1 MLAAYANA
9 SARRPLLTNV
19 GVGLGVMFLGDLASQ
34 TVLEGKSLANV
45 DKVRLVRCSLWNGL
59 VVSPVFLVWFRY
71 LDRVLPNQAIKKTL
85 VNQLVTP
92 VPTGAGFLLYS
103 TLAND
108 LAVHGPSGLSASLD
122 TAKQRIRND
131 LPTLVATSALF
142 WFPVNGLNFAL
153 VPAKYR
159 VLPSVCGGVVWGSFL
174 TFIGHRS
181 LPAATEG

>member
-19 GVGLGVMFLGDLASQ
+19 GVGLGVMFFGDLASQ
-34 TVLEGKSLANV
+34 TVLEGKSIANV
-45 DKVRLVRCSLWNGL
+45 DKVRLVRSSLWNGL
-59 VVSPVFLVWFRY
+59 VISPTFLVWFRY
-71 LDRVLPNQAIKKTL
+71 LDRVFPNQVIKKTL
-85 VNQLVTP
+85 VNQLIMP

-108 LAVHGPSGLSASLD
+108 LAVGGLQGLETSLN
-122 TAKQRIRND
+122 TVKHRIYND

-142 WFPVNGLNFAL
+142 WFPVNCLNFAL

-159 VLPSVCGGVVWGSFL
+159 VLPSVCGGVIWGSFL
-174 TFIGHRS
+174 TFIGHRN
-181 LPAATEG
+181 LPTPAME